1 MMTMAAASASDVATI
16 PDATLFA
23 GAAPESSYGVAEL
36 FDGDKVIAR
45 QIVERKVPRDML
57 YPAPG
62 IIARWAGKQLTLT
75 ARNLARQVQVNF
87 GTTAA
92 EPSDDGFDLLPGE
105 SITLTI
111 QSDADAATLARELKI
126 YTLGPKDA
134 Q

>member
-1 MMTMAAASASDVATI
+1 
-16 PDATLFA
+16 
-23 GAAPESSYGVAEL
+23 
-36 FDGDKVIAR
+36 
-45 QIVERKVPRDML
+45 ML
-57 YPAPG
+57 YPVPG
-62 IIARWAGKQLTLT
+62 ITARWSGKQLTLT

>member
-1 MMTMAAASASDVATI
+1 MAAASASDVAMI
-16 PDATLFA
+16 PDATLFT
-23 GAAPESSYGVAEL
+23 GAAPESSYAVAEL

-45 QIVERKVPRDML
+45 QIIERKMPRDMA

-62 IIARWAGKQLTLT
+62 ITARWAGKSLTLT
-75 ARNLARQVQVNF
+75 ARNLARQVQVSF
-87 GTTAA
+87 GTIAA

-111 QSDADAATLARELKI
+111 DSDADAATLAQTLAI
-126 YTLGPKDA
+126 HTLGPKDA